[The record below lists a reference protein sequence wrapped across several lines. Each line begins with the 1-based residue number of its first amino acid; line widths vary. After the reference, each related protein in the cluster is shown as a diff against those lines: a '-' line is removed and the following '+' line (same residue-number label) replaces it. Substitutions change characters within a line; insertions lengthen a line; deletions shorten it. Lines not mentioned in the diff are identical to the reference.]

1 MLKRGKRY
9 QSRGLLDEDDLVKV
23 EDTKVAGDGQHLYM
37 ERTQS
42 QIAEDFLN
50 RNVNSLS
57 RSLFGGATPINGP
70 DALIR
75 NSQTTSSISEAPREY
90 EMLIQKLEGKC
101 RTHIRVS
108 SSSPLF
114 IRSSNK

>member
-23 EDTKVAGDGQHLYM
+23 EDSKVAGDGQHLYM
-37 ERTQS
+37 ERTQT

-50 RNVNSLS
+50 RNVISLT
-57 RSLFGGATPINGP
+57 RSLFGGATPTNAP
-70 DALIR
+70 DPLIR

-90 EMLIQKLEGKC
+90 EMLIQKLEGEC
-101 RTHIRVS
+101 RSHIRVS
-108 SSSPLF
+108 CSSPLF
-114 IRSSNK
+114 SRSSSK

>member
-1 MLKRGKRY
+1 MSKRANSKLLVSGSPLLLINMLASEKAKEEKKKAREMLKRGIRY

-23 EDTKVAGDGQHLYM
+23 EDNKVGGDGQHLYM
-37 ERTQS
+37 ERTKF

-50 RNVNSLS
+50 RNVNSLT

-75 NSQTTSSISEAPREY
+75 NS
-90 EMLIQKLEGKC
+90 
-101 RTHIRVS
+101 
-108 SSSPLF
+108 
-114 IRSSNK
+114 